1 METDYTAGFRGGSAY
16 SRQATIDKVMN
27 IIADEMQALKHN
39 ATKADVLLAVAR
51 IRRNVFDLSTE
62 KDISNGSE

>member
-1 METDYTAGFRGGSAY
+1 VETDYTAGFRGGSAY

-62 KDISNGSE
+62 KDIPNGSE